1 MYIYHLLPIQRKI
14 ASILSSYDDLI
25 ENNTRRIEILE
36 QMAKLI
42 YEEWFVKFRFP
53 GHENVKMIPS
63 ELGEI
68 PEGWKMEK
76 LGNICDII
84 MGQSP
89 KSEFYNEDGEEV
101 TFPSR
106 CD

>member
-1 MYIYHLLPIQRKI
+1 MAHRYIAFILPQPINIQKKI
-14 ASILSSYDDLI
+14 ASILSNYDDLI

-36 QMAKLI
+36 EMAKLV

-68 PEGWKMEK
+68 PEGMGMKK
-76 LGNICDII
+76 LL
-84 MGQSP
+84 
-89 KSEFYNEDGEEV
+89 GEV
-101 TFPSR
+101 
-106 CD
+106 